1 MTELIL
7 YVVECVWAGL
17 IGRTQFAPQAR
28 GGGGKES
35 ERRKEKSIVVVYQ
48 TCFY

>member
-17 IGRTQFAPQAR
+17 IGRTQFPQAR